1 MIRNAHLLREFE
13 RAQLKAAPPDYFH
26 NLRLF
31 EALYREAR
39 DLGVLP
45 GDDPLEG
52 LDKDIRVARAMN
64 VRKPA

>member
-1 MIRNAHLLREFE
+1 MEAFE
-13 RAQLKAAPPDYFH
+13 RAQLKAARPDYFH

-31 EALYREAR
+31 EALYLEAR

-52 LDKDIRVARAMN
+52 LEKDIRVARAVN